1 VFGYYLDL
9 AWRSLRRHVVLT
21 ALMIAAIAFGVGAS
35 MTTLTVL
42 HVLSRDPI
50 PGKSHDLYH
59 VQLDPRPASR
69 TGEHAAGD
77 EPLGQL
83 TRADAE
89 ALLRAGRADHQA
101 MMVGGNA
108 GVEPVNE
115 GGAASALPAS
125 FVDARWTSADFF
137 AMFQVPFA
145 AGRAWT
151 AEDDAGAARVVVI
164 TRELAEKLF
173 GAVAVTGRSVRVN
186 GTPMRIVGV
195 IDRWQLSPH
204 FYDLTSG
211 TYGIAEEVFAP
222 FSTSREL
229 RFGLSGDMNCW
240 EDAPDPEAV
249 GAPCDWIQFWVEL
262 DGKDRAAAYHDFL
275 VQYSEDQRKA
285 GRFQRPPNVRLRD
298 VIAWLDHKQVVP
310 DEVHL
315 QTTVALGF
323 LAVCLINT
331 VGLLLTKFLRRSGEI
346 GVRRALGASRRSI
359 FLQLM
364 VEAGVIGV
372 AGGAL
377 GLGLAW
383 LGLVAVRHQPTDYA
397 ELARLDLPMLAATVG
412 LAIGSSLLA
421 GLLPAWRGCQL
432 PPAIQLKSQ

>member
-1 VFGYYLDL
+1 MIGYYLDL
-9 AWRSLRRHVVLT
+9 AWRSLRHHVVLT
-21 ALMIAAIAFGVGAS
+21 TLMIATIAFGVGAS
-35 MTTLTVL
+35 MTMLTVL

-50 PGKSHDLYH
+50 PAKSHDLYY
-59 VQLDPRPASR
+59 VQLDPRKADGHAQ
-69 TGEHAAGD
+69 GE
-77 EPLGQL
+77 EPSSQL
-83 TRADAE
+83 TRGDAE

-115 GGAASALPAS
+115 DGAANPLPAS
-125 FVDARWTSADFF
+125 YVDARWTSADFF
-137 AMFQVPFA
+137 AMFQVPFV

-164 TRELAEKLF
+164 TRELADKLF
-173 GAVAVTGRSVRVN
+173 GAVAVTGRTVRVN
-186 GTPMRIVGV
+186 GTVMRIIGV
-195 IDRWQLSPH
+195 IDHWQPSPH
-204 FYDLTSG
+204 FYDLSAG
-211 TYGIAEEVFAP
+211 TYGVADEVFAP

-229 RFGLSGDMNCW
+229 RFGYSGDMSCW
-240 EDAPDPEAV
+240 AEAPDPEAV

-262 DGKDRAAAYHDFL
+262 HGEDHAAAYHDFL

-285 GRFQRPPNVRLRD
+285 GRFERTPNVRLRD
-298 VIAWLDHKQVVP
+298 VIAWLDYKQVVP

-315 QTTVALGF
+315 QTALALGF
-323 LAVCLINT
+323 FAVCMINT

-359 FLQLM
+359 FVQLL
-364 VEAGVIGV
+364 VETSVIGI

-377 GLGLAW
+377 GSGLTW
-383 LGLVAVRHQPTDYA
+383 LGLWAVRQQPTEYA
-397 ELARLDLPMLAATVG
+397 GLARLDLPMLAETVVV
-412 LAIGSSLLA
+412 AITCSLLA
-421 GLLPAWRGCQL
+421 GLLPAWRGCQV